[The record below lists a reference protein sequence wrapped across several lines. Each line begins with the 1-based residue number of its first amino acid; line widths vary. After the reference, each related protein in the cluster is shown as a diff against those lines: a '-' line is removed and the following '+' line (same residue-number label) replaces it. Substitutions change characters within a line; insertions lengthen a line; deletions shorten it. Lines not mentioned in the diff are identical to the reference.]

1 MSGEIINRVSKSNLI
16 TIDLQDYYP
25 KGKRTAIDIKK
36 WLKEGLILIE
46 KDFRKTLKN
55 NNWSQFKDN
64 HICIFCSSDAIVPVW
79 AYMLIQTYL
88 YGIARS
94 VTFGTPETME
104 SMLLSPIIES
114 LDLKYCKDKPV
125 VIKGCSE
132 KKIPRDAY
140 IKLIKK
146 LQPIAKSIMYGEA
159 CSSVPLFKKKINY

>member
-25 KGKRTAIDIKK
+25 EGKRTAIDIKK

-46 KDFRKTLKN
+46 KDFRNTLKN

-64 HICIFCSSDAIVPVW
+64 HICVLCSSEAIVPVW

-140 IKLIKK
+140 IKLINK

-159 CSSVPLFKKKINY
+159 CSSVPLFKRKINY

>member
-1 MSGEIINRVSKSNLI
+1 MSGEIINRVSNSNLI

-36 WLKEGLILIE
+36 WLKKGLILIE
-46 KDFRKTLKN
+46 KDFRNTLKN
-55 NNWSQFKDN
+55 NNWSQFKDD

-88 YGIARS
+88 YDIARS

-125 VIKGCSE
+125 IIKGCSE

-146 LQPIAKSIMYGEA
+146 LQPIARSIMYGEA
-159 CSSVPLFKKKINY
+159 CSSVPLFKRKIRY

>member
-132 KKIPRDAY
+132 KKIPRNAY

-159 CSSVPLFKKKINY
+159 CSSVPLFKRKINY

>member
-25 KGKRTAIDIKK
+25 EGKRTAIDIKK

-159 CSSVPLFKKKINY
+159 CSSVPLFKRKINY

>member
-159 CSSVPLFKKKINY
+159 CSSVPLFKRKINY

>member
-159 CSSVPLFKKKINY
+159 CSSVPLFKKKN

>member
-25 KGKRTAIDIKK
+25 EGKRTAIDIKK

-46 KDFRKTLKN
+46 KDFRNTLKN

-64 HICIFCSSDAIVPVW
+64 HICVFCSSDAIVPVW

-159 CSSVPLFKKKINY
+159 CSSVPLFKRKINY

>member
-159 CSSVPLFKKKINY
+159 CSTVPIHKK

>member
-46 KDFRKTLKN
+46 KDFRNTLKN

-64 HICIFCSSDAIVPVW
+64 HICVFCSSDAIVPVW

-159 CSSVPLFKKKINY
+159 CSSVPLFKRKINY

>member
-25 KGKRTAIDIKK
+25 EGKRTAIDIKK

-46 KDFRKTLKN
+46 KDFRNTLKN

-64 HICIFCSSDAIVPVW
+64 HICVFCSSDAIVPVW

-132 KKIPRDAY
+132 KKIPRNAY

-159 CSSVPLFKKKINY
+159 CSSVPLFKRKINY

>member
-64 HICIFCSSDAIVPVW
+64 HICVFCSSDAIVPVW

-159 CSSVPLFKKKINY
+159 CSSVPLFKRKINY

>member
-25 KGKRTAIDIKK
+25 EGKRTAIDIKK

-46 KDFRKTLKN
+46 KDFRNTLKN

-159 CSSVPLFKKKINY
+159 CSSVPLFKRKINY

>member
-140 IKLIKK
+140 IKLINK

-159 CSSVPLFKKKINY
+159 CSSVPLFKRKINY